1 MIIICGLPGS
11 GKTTLSKKLVDGCG
25 FKYFNDWGLI
35 KENISI
41 EDFVVQNKSKNIVL
55 DLDYANSKIGYFF
68 DGNIEIIYLGFNRQ
82 DKNFLVEKFS
92 KSYPYKKLEEIE
104 DIVEK
109 GLVLSELYEK
119 ECNKRDL
126 KFYYISKDRDV
137 LLERIFNELR
147 NKIEAN

>member
-55 DLDYANSKIGYFF
+55 DLDYSNANDYFF
-68 DGNIEIIYLGFNRQ
+68 YD
-82 DKNFLVEKFS
+82 NFFCTVENAIHSLNPFPLLILFYFL
-92 KSYPYKKLEEIE
+92 SYR
-104 DIVEK
+104 
-109 GLVLSELYEK
+109 LSFLHLTD
-119 ECNKRDL
+119 NNL
-126 KFYYISKDRDV
+126 
-137 LLERIFNELR
+137 
-147 NKIEAN
+147 

>member
-55 DLDYANSKIGYFF
+55 DLDYSNANDYFF
-68 DGNIEIIYLGFNRQ
+68 YDNIENVYLGFNRN
-82 DKNFLVEKFS
+82 DKE
-92 KSYPYKKLEEIE
+92 LEHIE
-104 DIVEK
+104 NIVERN
-109 GLVLSELYEK
+109 LDLSEFYEK
-119 ECNKRDL
+119 ECKKRNL
-126 KFYYISKDRDV
+126 NFYCISENREI
-137 LLERIFNELR
+137 LLEQIFNRLK
-147 NKIEAN
+147 NKIDTN

>member
-55 DLDYANSKIGYFF
+55 DLDYSNANDYFF
-68 DGNIEIIYLGFNRQ
+68 YDNIENVYLGFNRN
-82 DKNFLVEKFS
+82 DKNLLVKKFI
-92 KSYPYKKLEEIE
+92 KAYPDKELEHIE
-104 DIVEK
+104 NIVERN
-109 GLVLSELYEK
+109 LDLSEFYEK
-119 ECNKRDL
+119 ECKKRNL
-126 KFYYISKDRDV
+126 NFYCISENREI
-137 LLERIFNELR
+137 LLEQIFNRLK
-147 NKIEAN
+147 NKIDTN

>member
-119 ECNKRDL
+119 ECNKWDL

>member
-109 GLVLSELYEK
+109 SLVLSELYEK
-119 ECNKRDL
+119 ECKKRNL
-126 KFYYISKDRDV
+126 NFYYISKNREI
-137 LLERIFNELR
+137 LLEQIFNRLK
-147 NKIEAN
+147 NKIDAN